1 MDYTELRARRRLL
14 RRYLRRYR
22 LEQTEAAYKAV
33 EGILQRL
40 PDDHPA
46 AQIMRL
52 RYKECRN
59 WRTVEDRT
67 FYCHSRAF
75 ELETAAI
82 DALLQSTEVVDAIT
96 SWEAAQNDHWKKP
109 AAFLTR
115 PPQQRNWRRSNITT
129 DSAAKRLVLRPSTKP
144 APFWWNLPAAITR
157 KVKSKWTGFVDF
169 SPAASWA
176 ASSPWQLP
184 RPAAKR
190 RWICTRRTGTRR
202 SIRSKQRARRWTRS
216 RKAAKYED

>member
-1 MDYTELRARRRLL
+1 MDYTELKAKRRLL

-22 LEQTEAAYKAV
+22 LEQTEAAYQAV

-40 PDDHPA
+40 PDAPPA

-82 DALLQSTEVVDAIT
+82 DTLLQNVEVVDTIT
-96 SWEAAQNDHWKKP
+96 SWEAARNDH
-109 AAFLTR
+109 
-115 PPQQRNWRRSNITT
+115 
-129 DSAAKRLVLRPSTKP
+129 
-144 APFWWNLPAAITR
+144 
-157 KVKSKWTGFVDF
+157 
-169 SPAASWA
+169 
-176 ASSPWQLP
+176 
-184 RPAAKR
+184 
-190 RWICTRRTGTRR
+190 
-202 SIRSKQRARRWTRS
+202 
-216 RKAAKYED
+216 

>member
-33 EGILQRL
+33 ECILQRL

-96 SWEAAQNDHWKKP
+96 SWEAAQNDH
-109 AAFLTR
+109 
-115 PPQQRNWRRSNITT
+115 
-129 DSAAKRLVLRPSTKP
+129 
-144 APFWWNLPAAITR
+144 
-157 KVKSKWTGFVDF
+157 
-169 SPAASWA
+169 
-176 ASSPWQLP
+176 
-184 RPAAKR
+184 
-190 RWICTRRTGTRR
+190 
-202 SIRSKQRARRWTRS
+202 
-216 RKAAKYED
+216 

>member
-82 DALLQSTEVVDAIT
+82 DGGGGRNHELGGGTE
-96 SWEAAQNDHWKKP
+96 
-109 AAFLTR
+109 
-115 PPQQRNWRRSNITT
+115 
-129 DSAAKRLVLRPSTKP
+129 
-144 APFWWNLPAAITR
+144 
-157 KVKSKWTGFVDF
+157 
-169 SPAASWA
+169 
-176 ASSPWQLP
+176 
-184 RPAAKR
+184 
-190 RWICTRRTGTRR
+190 
-202 SIRSKQRARRWTRS
+202 
-216 RKAAKYED
+216 